1 MAHENTPPR
10 TRIIILFT
18 SMSVLTL
25 AVLHPLFISYFT
37 SMTVEE
43 LRVKIRERP
52 ATEVA
57 LYQREQ
63 AQLLERGELSI
74 ERSMGV
80 IASGTRPPL
89 VTPAPSNEQAPR
101 AGWAF
106 APAYEAP
113 PTPTPAPTVG
123 GVPGEVP
130 PEPSPGEEEPFEEG
144 PVPEGAAPGERPPVD
159 ATPAPQPPQRG
170 PAPPAGTVQPEA
182 RLPEP
187 PNAPATPAEGA
198 R

>member
-37 SMTVEE
+37 TMTAEE
-43 LRVKIRERP
+43 LRVKIRELP

-57 LYQREQ
+57 VYQREQ
-63 AQLLERGELSI
+63 AGLLEGGELPI
-74 ERSMGV
+74 ERSMAL
-80 IASGTRPPL
+80 IASGARPP
-89 VTPAPSNEQAPR
+89 VITPAPSDEEAPR

-130 PEPSPGEEEPFEEG
+130 PEPSPGEEEPSEEG
-144 PVPEGAAPGERPPVD
+144 PVPEGAAPGERPPTGV
-159 ATPAPQPPQRG
+159 TPAPQPPQRG

-182 RLPEP
+182 RLPGRP
-187 PNAPATPAEGA
+187 DVPDLPAEGT